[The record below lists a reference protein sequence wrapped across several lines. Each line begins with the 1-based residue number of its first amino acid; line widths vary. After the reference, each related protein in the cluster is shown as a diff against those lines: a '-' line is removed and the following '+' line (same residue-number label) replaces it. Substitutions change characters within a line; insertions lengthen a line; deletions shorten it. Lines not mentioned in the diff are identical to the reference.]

1 MKKILLSLLFL
12 LAFTP
17 EFASALVS
25 VYPSS
30 LSLNICPYENFSI
43 NITLSGVAGVYNY
56 QYDLLYDSNVLEIV
70 SVSEGNVLN
79 SNGDTTLCQQPDIS
93 TAGLINDISC
103 VKTSNN
109 NLSLSDG
116 ILTMIIFR
124 LRGISTF
131 PALSNLSLNNLQLLN
146 NNNNQLNNTKQDGQ
160 VVISSCPCVE
170 NDIDN
175 CIAEN
180 GCAGNQ
186 TCSGGNWSACIT
198 STPYACDSN
207 CDGNIECLTE
217 NCTSCQC
224 IIGVGSN
231 NCTGAYGCP
240 GTQPCVNGSLGEC
253 KMAGYFCDSNCDG
266 TSECSVVNC
275 TSCQCLSPASRSCRT
290 SGGCDGRISCV
301 NGNWSDCRITHYYCD
316 YSCDGVNETCS
327 DTPCPSTCVCV
338 EDWDC
343 DAWSTCSGGTQVRTC
358 SDLNACGTDD
368 SKPSLTRT
376 CSTGSTSDSAGGSS
390 SGSSSSGSG
399 DSLPPSC
406 TEAWSCDAWSSCQTD
421 GFSRRVCSDASN
433 CGTFQGKPQ
442 ELQTCFYE
450 GSCDD
455 GIMNRDELGVD
466 CGGSCPMIC
475 LGPEPEQIALGP
487 PILKIIAEPVSAE
500 ILDQYVLK
508 VTVENQGQSEANDL
522 SIVASKWSGEPQV
535 IQSIMPGM
543 SEQRELVLSLP
554 PNLDEN
560 FFDIQLIQGDAV
572 IDIQT
577 VPVTLSVPQ
586 FSVKINKDIDG
597 GRTYE
602 SIIVDNRNNG
612 ARTVEV
618 DVTINKGRETYLFD
632 FDKTYDLAE
641 NEIFNKVDYLYQD
654 LPNGKYEVH
663 SVFYENGQKVGEATS
678 YVTLSGGN
686 KSVNVQYLFY
696 LLLLAIVGVSGHVF
710 FLNQKK
716 LKGEL
721 NK

>member
-1 MKKILLSLLFL
+1 
-12 LAFTP
+12 
-17 EFASALVS
+17 
-25 VYPSS
+25 
-30 LSLNICPYENFSI
+30 
-43 NITLSGVAGVYNY
+43 
-56 QYDLLYDSNVLEIV
+56 
-70 SVSEGNVLN
+70 
-79 SNGDTTLCQQPDIS
+79 
-93 TAGLINDISC
+93 
-103 VKTSNN
+103 
-109 NLSLSDG
+109 
-116 ILTMIIFR
+116 
-124 LRGISTF
+124 
-131 PALSNLSLNNLQLLN
+131 
-146 NNNNQLNNTKQDGQ
+146 
-160 VVISSCPCVE
+160 
-170 NDIDN
+170 
-175 CIAEN
+175 
-180 GCAGNQ
+180 
-186 TCSGGNWSACIT
+186 
-198 STPYACDSN
+198 
-207 CDGNIECLTE
+207 
-217 NCTSCQC
+217 
-224 IIGVGSN
+224 
-231 NCTGAYGCP
+231 
-240 GTQPCVNGSLGEC
+240 
-253 KMAGYFCDSNCDG
+253 
-266 TSECSVVNC
+266 
-275 TSCQCLSPASRSCRT
+275 
-290 SGGCDGRISCV
+290 
-301 NGNWSDCRITHYYCD
+301 
-316 YSCDGVNETCS
+316 
-327 DTPCPSTCVCV
+327 
-338 EDWDC
+338 
-343 DAWSTCSGGTQVRTC
+343 
-358 SDLNACGTDD
+358 
-368 SKPSLTRT
+368 
-376 CSTGSTSDSAGGSS
+376 
-390 SGSSSSGSG
+390 
-399 DSLPPSC
+399 
-406 TEAWSCDAWSSCQTD
+406 
-421 GFSRRVCSDASN
+421 
-433 CGTFQGKPQ
+433 
-442 ELQTCFYE
+442 
-450 GSCDD
+450 
-455 GIMNRDELGVD
+455 MNRDELGVD

-560 FFDIQLIQGDAV
+560 FLDIQLIQGDAV